1 MKKIIVLIFLVF
13 VFANANN
20 NIIQLRLIDSV
31 SINKSKVARAN
42 FVSLGSNASAE
53 FRRAIFQGNINYE
66 KLSNGE
72 TRTTIVWST
81 VRDGQKSAN
90 VPPFLTKVSSR
101 ATSIAGGT
109 VVKAVG
115 NTEELT
121 NAIRNMDNDS
131 SFSDTVKDL
140 TSGNEENLA
149 DGGFGNNSAN
159 SSESNDSSSSG
170 NSSSGW
176 GGGSSGGG
184 SSSGGSGSSGSGSS
198 GGGNTTPPVVIP
210 DSGNNGGSNSGG
222 GSSGGSN
229 NDSSTRY
236 SKCPPIIENGIYTVT
251 EYIDGSCVPTNM
263 SSSIYTTA
271 QGCPQEL
278 DFDKNIARISTRTY
292 AMPMGVE
299 ILVTPCQKTDKTA
312 NLVET
317 HNGCEWKAN
326 LDNETA
332 NLQKRYFFHYNSEP
346 VYVTQC
352 VNSNKTAPIEQF
364 KGDLGCQ
371 PIIDWTGGTY
381 QETASENGLC
391 RPFKDMQKIYYDEEQ
406 CQPFVDFE
414 KGYVTIATIPYV
426 NQETG
431 RKYIGACQKTNKTES
446 IKWTN
451 ETCSNVIDR
460 KRKIGIEQHRAFY
473 TQNGQKK
480 WLNECG
486 NSENTFEL
494 LLFKEYDQAC
504 KNKIDYVNKEVYENY
519 RTLTRLDDKVIEVE
533 GCKYEEERQEL
544 KSTYEGCKKRHDF
557 QNKKSYEQERFYFMK
572 DGDRQYVSEC
582 RDSNIVYNHYNT
594 RATCDIVNS
603 VGKVIVF
610 ERNAINLYDDTI
622 EYISECRPISD
633 EIKVEQEFVG
643 YEHDFNHGQSYR
655 LVKDYYIDPVTHD
668 RKYLTNAVRDN
679 KNFPHIKEAGNWEH
693 NDELK
698 HSVRKLRISFIDTV
712 LNKKIYPNGEDFF
725 YSEPVAYSMLFIGEK
740 VANKFLATSPNVT
753 YSNGVY
759 YYNNSLID
767 RSIIQSV
774 NNKYKTTNK
783 SNCSY
788 RDVWSGDQH
797 LGYEATGNG
806 AYGLGCYLAVTS
818 GNVNTI
824 RNSSSSYAYA
834 VNLELVTNL
843 SEYLRIDGT
852 KLTITNST
860 RYRAVP

>member
-210 DSGNNGGSNSGG
+210 DNGNNGGSNSGG

-480 WLNECG
+480 WLNECA

-494 LLFKEYDQAC
+494 LLYKEYDQAC

-655 LVKDYYIDPVTHD
+655 LVRDYYIDPVTHD

-725 YSEPVAYSMLFIGEK
+725 YSEPVAYSMLFVGEK
-740 VANKFLATSPNVT
+740 IGSKFSVNSPQLSL
-753 YSNGVY
+753 SNGTF
-759 YYNNSLID
+759 YYNGSAVD
-767 RSIIQSV
+767 RSLRQQFGTS
-774 NNKYKTTNK
+774 YKTNNT
-783 SNCSY
+783 SGCGTY
-788 RDVWSGDQH
+788 YDMCPSGDCEGT
-797 LGYEATGNG
+797 LMPSGSG
-806 AYGLGCYLAVTS
+806 AFGLGCYLG
-818 GNVNTI
+818 GNHNNI
-824 RNSSSSYAYA
+824 SYSFGYQT
-834 VNLELVTNL
+834 NLETVLNI

>member
-210 DSGNNGGSNSGG
+210 DNGNNGGSNSGG

-533 GCKYEEERQEL
+533 GCKYEDERQEL

-655 LVKDYYIDPVTHD
+655 LVRDYYIDPVTHD

-712 LNKKIYPNGEDFF
+712 IDKKIFPNGEDFF
-725 YSEPVAYSMLFIGEK
+725 YSEPVAYSILFVGEK
-740 VANKFLATSPNVT
+740 IGSKFSVNSPQLSL
-753 YSNGVY
+753 SNGTF
-759 YYNNSLID
+759 YYNGSAVD
-767 RSIIQSV
+767 RSLRQQFGTS
-774 NNKYKTTNK
+774 KTTNG
-783 SNCSY
+783 SGCSVGY
-788 RDVWSGDQH
+788 EMDCPSGDC
-797 LGYEATGNG
+797 GGSYVPSGNG
-806 AYGLGCYLAVTS
+806 AYGLGCYLVGS
-818 GNVNTI
+818 GYKSV
-824 RNSSSSYAYA
+824 SYSFGYQT
-834 VNLELVTNL
+834 NLETVLNI
-843 SEYLRIDGT
+843 SEYMRIDGT

>member
-494 LLFKEYDQAC
+494 LLYKEYDQAC

-533 GCKYEEERQEL
+533 GCKYEDERQEL

-655 LVKDYYIDPVTHD
+655 LVRDYYIDPVTHD
-668 RKYLTNAVRDN
+668 RKYLTNAIRDN

-712 LNKKIYPNGEDFF
+712 INEKIYPNGEDFF
-725 YSEPVAYSMLFIGEK
+725 YSEPVAYSVTFVGER
-740 VANKFLATSPNVT
+740 AGNGFTTSAGEIT
-753 YSNGVY
+753 SSNGVFY
-759 YYNNSLID
+759 YKNNLLDTSLKTPLANGQGTSSGCYVD
-767 RSIIQSV
+767 LMDMGESV
-774 NNKYKTTNK
+774 TFKGI
-783 SNCSY
+783 
-788 RDVWSGDQH
+788 SGS
-797 LGYEATGNG
+797 G
-806 AYGLGCYLAVTS
+806 AYGLGCGFS
-818 GNVNTI
+818 GNYYFNF
-824 RNSSSSYAYA
+824 SYWSWYYTGN
-834 VNLELVTNL
+834 VQLVTNV

-852 KLTITNST
+852 KLTITHST

>member
-42 FVSLGSNASAE
+42 FVSLGSNASSE

-101 ATSIAGGT
+101 ATSITGGT

-149 DGGFGNNSAN
+149 SDGGFGNNSTN
-159 SSESNDSSSSG
+159 SSDSNDSSSSG

-184 SSSGGSGSSGSGSS
+184 SSSGGSGGSGSGST
-198 GGGNTTPPVVIP
+198 GGSNTTPPVVIP

-222 GSSGGSN
+222 SSSGGSN

-594 RATCDIVNS
+594 RATCNIVNS

-643 YEHDFNHGQSYR
+643 YEHDFHNNQSYR
-655 LVKDYYIDPVTHD
+655 LVRDYYIDPVTHD

-679 KNFPHIKEAGNWEH
+679 VNFPHIKEAGNWEH

-712 LNKKIYPNGEDFF
+712 INKKIYPNGEDFF
-725 YSEPVAYSMLFIGEK
+725 YSEPVAYSILFVGEK
-740 VANKFLATSPNVT
+740 VGSKFSATSPQITRTND
-753 YSNGVY
+753 VY
-759 YYNNSLID
+759 YYNGNLID
-767 RSIIQSV
+767 RGIIQTI
-774 NNKYKTTNK
+774 NTYKTNIDTG
-783 SNCSY
+783 CSKQSTADSWEVVGIGIY
-788 RDVWSGDQH
+788 GVGCYMGEKN
-797 LGYEATGNG
+797 GYIHSF
-806 AYGLGCYLAVTS
+806 AYGLSA
-818 GNVNTI
+818 
-824 RNSSSSYAYA
+824 
-834 VNLELVTNL
+834 NLEKIENKT
-843 SEYLRIDGT
+843 EYLRIDGT

>member
-210 DSGNNGGSNSGG
+210 DNGNNGGSNSGG

-494 LLFKEYDQAC
+494 LLYKEYDQAC

-655 LVKDYYIDPVTHD
+655 LVRDYYIDPVTHD

-725 YSEPVAYSMLFIGEK
+725 YSEPVAYSMLFVGEK
-740 VANKFLATSPNVT
+740 EDNNIATSEGQITNINGVFYYLGNLLDTSLKTPL
-753 YSNGVY
+753 SNGKST
-759 YYNNSLID
+759 NTNGCSLDIHD
-767 RSIIQSV
+767 GGESQYFYGV
-774 NNKYKTTNK
+774 N
-783 SNCSY
+783 
-788 RDVWSGDQH
+788 
-797 LGYEATGNG
+797 GNG
-806 AYGLGCYLAVTS
+806 AFGLGCGYTGNYWYS
-818 GNVNTI
+818 PTWNWWSWYYTGNVQIVKNI
-824 RNSSSSYAYA
+824 
-834 VNLELVTNL
+834 